1 MIGQVRRV
9 VITGLGIVSSIGIG
23 NDAVVRALKEMKS
36 GIKVLPERSDLGF
49 RSALSGVIEGFEP
62 RFMRFGRKIKKS
74 MPEFVEWAVDATLE
88 ALDVAKLEMLTLKSP
103 DVGLI
108 FGNDS
113 VAKPSYDQA
122 AMTKR
127 VKNTAALHSGTV
139 FQSMNSTV
147 TMNLNSLLG
156 TQGAAWTLSGACASG
171 SHAVGQAADLIAAGR
186 QKVMIC
192 GGAQEITWESVCSF
206 DALCAFSLREQD
218 PTAASRPFDR
228 DRDGLV
234 PSGGAAAVILEDRDF
249 ALERGAKI
257 LGEVC
262 GYAFSSD
269 GGHIAVP
276 NGDGIE
282 RCMREALNRADV
294 SPSQIDYLCA
304 HGTSTPV
311 GDAVEAE
318 AIARVFASGSPW
330 VSSLKSMTGHEMWMS
345 GAAQVVYTL
354 LAAGQGFIPGNL
366 NFVAPDENTKCLRIN
381 PETLF
386 EEMEFV
392 LCNAAGF
399 GGTNS
404 CLVLKIAE

>member
-1 MIGQVRRV
+1 
-9 VITGLGIVSSIGIG
+9 
-23 NDAVVRALKEMKS
+23 
-36 GIKVLPERSDLGF
+36 
-49 RSALSGVIEGFEP
+49 
-62 RFMRFGRKIKKS
+62 
-74 MPEFVEWAVDATLE
+74 
-88 ALDVAKLEMLTLKSP
+88 
-103 DVGLI
+103 
-108 FGNDS
+108 
-113 VAKPSYDQA
+113 
-122 AMTKR
+122 
-127 VKNTAALHSGTV
+127 
-139 FQSMNSTV
+139 
-147 TMNLNSLLG
+147 
-156 TQGAAWTLSGACASG
+156 LSGACASS

-192 GGAQEITWESVCSF
+192 GGAQEITWEAVCSF
-206 DALCAFSLREQD
+206 DALCAFSLREND
-218 PTAASRPFDR
+218 PAAASRPFDR

-234 PSGGAAAVILEDRDF
+234 PSGGAAALILEDRDY
-249 ALERGAKI
+249 AIERGAKI

-282 RCMREALNRADV
+282 RCMRDALDRANV
-294 SPSQIDYLCA
+294 LPSQIDYLCA

-318 AIARVFASGSPW
+318 AISRVFSSGSPW

-354 LAAGQGFIPGNL
+354 LAAGHGFIPGNL
-366 NFVAPDENTKCLRIN
+366 NFSSPDERTRGLRIN
-381 PETLF
+381 PETLI
-386 EEMEFV
+386 EEMEYV

-404 CLVLKIAE
+404 CLVLRTTE